1 MISQSALSAF
11 NNKIGKQDSRI
22 HSLSGLKVIAIWL
35 IFWWHSWLNN
45 PPCDLGA
52 RCCEFF
58 FAASGFLVY
67 YSHKDT
73 SSCTWKDSF
82 NAVLRKLAVMWP
94 MHFLA
99 FMICLLL
106 LGREQIFSLS
116 TLVCGILNLSLLQSW
131 FNYEQVF
138 FSFNG
143 PSWFLSSLLFC
154 YFMAPVLL
162 RLIKKKKKA
171 FIYFI
176 LAFAIRYTIEE
187 LEFYHPDT
195 YMNFNI
201 HVSPIIRLFE
211 FFFGMLTACIW
222 SMAMEFISKKLD
234 SLNPHIIFAAASVC
248 EAAVLFLTYYFML
261 TKQNTW
267 GRHIFSLWFC
277 VLIFFFAFDAG
288 IISRLLS
295 LKPLR
300 WFAGIQFEFYIF
312 HIPVLKL
319 VSRYIEPHITT
330 AAVLAGI
337 SFAIIIL
344 LSCLYKYVLKRPSE
358 SIMKKILN
366 KCSKYICE

>member
-1 MISQSALSAF
+1 MISQSALSTF

-58 FAASGFLVY
+58 FVASGFLVY

-73 SSCTWKDSF
+73 SSCTWKASF
-82 NAVLRKLAVMWP
+82 NAVLRKLTVMWP

-99 FMICLLL
+99 FLICLLL

-171 FIYFI
+171 FVYFI

-195 YMNFNI
+195 YMNLNI

-234 SLNPHIIFAAASVC
+234 SLNPHIIFAVASVC

-261 TKQNTW
+261 TKQNAW

-330 AAVLAGI
+330 SAVLAGI

-344 LSCLYKYVLKRPSE
+344 LSCLYKYVLKNPSE
-358 SIMKKILN
+358 SIMKKILE

>member
-1 MISQSALSAF
+1 
-11 NNKIGKQDSRI
+11 
-22 HSLSGLKVIAIWL
+22 
-35 IFWWHSWLNN
+35 
-45 PPCDLGA
+45 
-52 RCCEFF
+52 
-58 FAASGFLVY
+58 
-67 YSHKDT
+67 
-73 SSCTWKDSF
+73 
-82 NAVLRKLAVMWP
+82 
-94 MHFLA
+94 
-99 FMICLLL
+99 
-106 LGREQIFSLS
+106 
-116 TLVCGILNLSLLQSW
+116 
-131 FNYEQVF
+131 
-138 FSFNG
+138 
-143 PSWFLSSLLFC
+143 
-154 YFMAPVLL
+154 MAPVLL

-171 FIYFI
+171 FVYFI

-195 YMNFNI
+195 YMNLNI

-261 TKQNTW
+261 TKQNAW

-330 AAVLAGI
+330 SAVLAGI

-344 LSCLYKYVLKRPSE
+344 LSCLYKYVLKNPSE
-358 SIMKKILN
+358 SIMKKILE

>member
-1 MISQSALSAF
+1 MVNQSALSAF
-11 NNKIGKQDSRI
+11 NKKMRKTDSRI

-35 IFWWHSWLNN
+35 IFWWHSWLTN
-45 PPCDLGA
+45 PPYDLGA

-58 FAASGFLVY
+58 FVASGFLVY
-67 YSHKDT
+67 YSYKEA

-82 NAVLRKLAVMWP
+82 DAVLRKLVVMWP

-99 FMICLLL
+99 FMVCLLL

-116 TLVCGILNLSLLQSW
+116 TLVCGILNLLLLQSW
-131 FNYEQVF
+131 FDYEQVF

-171 FIYFI
+171 FVYFI
-176 LAFAIRYTIEE
+176 IAFAIRYTIEE
-187 LEFYHPDT
+187 LQFSYPNT

-201 HVSPIIRLFE
+201 HVSPVIRLFE
-211 FFFGMLTACIW
+211 FFFGMLTACLW
-222 SMAMEFISKKLD
+222 SMVIEFISKRLD
-234 SLNPHIIFAAASVC
+234 SLNPYVIFVSASVC
-248 EAAVLFLTYYFML
+248 EVAALFLTYHFML

-288 IISRLLS
+288 IISKLLS
-295 LKPLR
+295 IKLIR

-312 HIPVLKL
+312 HIPVIKL
-319 VSRYIEPHITT
+319 VNKYIEPHITEAT
-330 AAVLAGI
+330 VLASL
-337 SFAIIIL
+337 SFVIIIL

-358 SIMKKILN
+358 DTMKKALE
-366 KCSKYICE
+366 KCSKWICK